1 MLYFINKYTQLCC
14 CIRCTRV
21 EYLYFFHTML
31 AIISPSKTQDFSSCH
46 VNNFSKVRQLTQ
58 TQELVDILKDK
69 TQAQISKLMKLSD
82 NLSKLNFD
90 RFQTFKTPFSLDNAK
105 QALLA
110 FKGDV
115 YNGIDALS
123 LSLEDLDFAQNN
135 VRMISGLYG
144 VLRPLDLIQPYRLEM
159 STKLSN
165 KNGSNLYDY
174 WGNKISKVLNN
185 DEQDLI
191 INLAS
196 NEYFKSIDKKILKAQ
211 ILDIVFKEKKNDT
224 YKVIGIYAKRA
235 RGLMVNYIIR
245 NRITDPKS
253 LKNFSDENYHY
264 DEALSSDS
272 SWVYIRD

>member
-1 MLYFINKYTQLCC
+1 
-14 CIRCTRV
+14 
-21 EYLYFFHTML
+21 ML

-46 VNNFSKVRQLTQ
+46 VKTFSKSRQLPQ
-58 TQELVDILKDK
+58 TQELVRLLKDK
-69 TQAQISKLMKLSD
+69 TESQISKLMMLSD
-82 NLSKLNFD
+82 KLSKLNFD
-90 RFQTFKTPFSLDNAK
+90 RFQAFKTPFSLDNAK

-115 YNGIDALS
+115 YNGIDAPS
-123 LSLEDLDFAQNN
+123 LSLEDLNFAQNN

-159 STKLSN
+159 GTKLSN

-174 WGNKISKVLNN
+174 WGNKISKVLND

-196 NEYFKSIDKKILKAQ
+196 NEYFKSIDIKILKAQ
-211 ILDIVFKEKKNDT
+211 MLDIVFKEKKNNT

-245 NRITDPKS
+245 NRITKPKV
-253 LKNFSDENYHY
+253 LKNFSDEGYQY
-264 DEALSSDS
+264 DDMLSSDS
-272 SWVYIRD
+272 SWVFTRN

>member
-1 MLYFINKYTQLCC
+1 
-14 CIRCTRV
+14 
-21 EYLYFFHTML
+21 ML
-31 AIISPSKTQDFSSCH
+31 AIISPSKTQDFSSCS
-46 VNNFSKVRQLTQ
+46 VTTFSKARQLTQ
-58 TQELVDILKDK
+58 SQELIDVLKNK
-69 TQAQISKLMKLSD
+69 TQVQISKLMTLSDKLSE
-82 NLSKLNFD
+82 LNFD
-90 RFQTFKTPFSLDNAK
+90 RFQAFNTPFSLDNAK

-115 YNGIDALS
+115 YNGIDAPS
-123 LSLEDLDFAQNN
+123 LSLEDLKFAQNN

-159 STKLSN
+159 GTKLSN

-174 WGNKISKVLNN
+174 WGSKISKVLNG
-185 DEQDLI
+185 DEKDLI

-196 NEYFKSIDKKILKAQ
+196 NEYFKSIDKKVLKAQ

-245 NRITDPKS
+245 NRITDPKA
-253 LKNFSDENYHY
+253 LKNFSDEGYHY

-272 SWVYIRD
+272 SWVYIRV